1 MKLLGVASLLLV
13 AGCTA
18 TPNYCETFFYE
29 HAYSNGYVELI
40 ELKRASCFNTT
51 NHHDVV
57 TGGGDDN
64 HSNPTPAS
72 AAVSTESVSTS
83 TAAVSTGSTS
93 TGSTS
98 TAAVSTGSTSTGS
111 TSTGSTSTAS
121 VSTGSTS
128 TEAVSASPGMPDAGY
143 GIGHDAIGFE
153 GGYTGGPV
161 SFE

>member
-72 AAVSTESVSTS
+72 AAVST
-83 TAAVSTGSTS
+83 AVSVYRIYVYSSSIYRVYVYRVYVYSVSTS

-98 TAAVSTGSTSTGS
+98 TAAVSTGSTST
-111 TSTGSTSTAS
+111 
-121 VSTGSTS
+121 
-128 TEAVSASPGMPDAGY
+128 EAVGASPGMPDAGY

>member
-72 AAVSTESVSTS
+72 AAVST
-83 TAAVSTGSTS
+83 AAVS

-111 TSTGSTSTAS
+111 TSTGSTSTGSTSTAA

-128 TEAVSASPGMPDAGY
+128 TGAVSASPGMPDAGY

>member
-1 MKLLGVASLLLV
+1 MKLLGVAPLLLV

-72 AAVSTESVSTS
+72 AAVSTGSV
-83 TAAVSTGSTS
+83 S

-111 TSTGSTSTAS
+111 TSTGAVSTAAAS
-121 VSTGSTS
+121 SGSTS
-128 TEAVSASPGMPDAGY
+128 TGAVSASPGMPDAGY

>member
-1 MKLLGVASLLLV
+1 MKLLGVAPLLLV

-29 HAYSNGYVELI
+29 HVYSNGYVELI

-51 NHHDVV
+51 NHHDVF

-72 AAVSTESVSTS
+72 SAV
-83 TAAVSTGSTS
+83 S

-98 TAAVSTGSTSTGS
+98 TAAVSTAAVSTAAVSTGS
-111 TSTGSTSTAS
+111 TPTGSTPTGAVSTGA